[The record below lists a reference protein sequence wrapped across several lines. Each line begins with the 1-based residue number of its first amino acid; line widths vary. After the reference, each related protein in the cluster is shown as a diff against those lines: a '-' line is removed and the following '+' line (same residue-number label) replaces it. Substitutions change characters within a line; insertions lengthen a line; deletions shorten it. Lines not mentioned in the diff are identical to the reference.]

1 MADAADWKATYLNSI
16 REMEVEEK
24 RWRDLEQVL
33 RRIVNRL
40 CLAGRGLDDALDAQ
54 LSRVTEANRRNAG
67 AGELETLLGTLS
79 TAVAALDSK
88 PPPTVIA
95 KPALAAGVAPTMAQA
110 GDTGHATAPAT
121 LAVPA
126 APTAPATPVATTAPA
141 MVAAPVAATAPVVA
155 ARTSDPVTCP
165 APTERWSATCD
176 AVGLLL
182 QRLSMDD
189 TPDPVAASLIEQL
202 PAVNSDAALARI
214 LTHAADVLRERAE
227 HLARQRDEAT
237 ALLSQVTT
245 RLEEVATYLSS
256 SSDDRRT
263 TLGDA
268 ESLNSHVMTEVQEL
282 TRDVQVARDLAP
294 LQRMVGARLEV
305 LANHVKDFRARE
317 ESRFLEHS
325 ERTQKMTARVAEL
338 ENQARDLHRNLHLE
352 RSRARLDP
360 LTGVANRISFD
371 ERLQEEIVRFAR
383 FGSPVSV
390 LIWDIDHFKSVN
402 DNFGHRA
409 GDRVLREVA
418 KCLAGRLRTTD
429 FVARFGGE
437 EFVMMLIGTPL
448 PEANRVA
455 EELRNSV
462 ASLKLHFR
470 GSPVKVTIS
479 CGITELRAGDDAD
492 AVFDRADSALYRAKD
507 GGRNLCVAA

>member
-1 MADAADWKATYLNSI
+1 MADAADWKATYLNSL

-24 RWRDLEQVL
+24 RWRELEQVL

-67 AGELETLLGTLS
+67 ASELETLLGTLS
-79 TAVAALDSK
+79 TAVAALDAK
-88 PPPTVIA
+88 APPSASSPTGTA
-95 KPALAAGVAPTMAQA
+95 RTLSAPATTPPAAQATPTTAPTPTAAVAPVAAATS
-110 GDTGHATAPAT
+110 ATAPAPQPP
-121 LAVPA
+121 LS
-126 APTAPATPVATTAPA
+126 APASTTTVQAL
-141 MVAAPVAATAPVVA
+141 
-155 ARTSDPVTCP
+155 
-165 APTERWSATCD
+165 RWSETCD

-182 QRLSMDD
+182 RRLSMDE
-189 TPDPVAASLIEQL
+189 TPDPISTSLIEQL
-202 PAVNSDAALARI
+202 PTVDSDTALAKV
-214 LTHAADVLRERAE
+214 LTHAADILRQRAE

-237 ALLSQVTT
+237 SLLAQVTT

-268 ESLNSHVMTEVQEL
+268 ESLNSHVMTEVREL
-282 TRDVQVARDLAP
+282 TRDVQVASDLAP

-338 ENQARDLHRNLHLE
+338 EAQTKDLHRNLHLE

-371 ERLQEEIVRFAR
+371 ERLQEEIERFAR
-383 FGSPVSV
+383 FRNPVSV
-390 LIWDIDHFKSVN
+390 LIWDIDHFKAVN

-418 KCLAGRLRTTD
+418 RCLANRLRTTD

-437 EFVMMLIGTPL
+437 EFVMLLIGTPL
-448 PEANRVA
+448 AEANRVA

-470 GSPVKVTIS
+470 GAPVKVTIS
-479 CGITELRAGDDAD
+479 CGITELRDGDEAD

>member
-1 MADAADWKATYLNSI
+1 M
-16 REMEVEEK
+16 
-24 RWRDLEQVL
+24 
-33 RRIVNRL
+33 
-40 CLAGRGLDDALDAQ
+40 
-54 LSRVTEANRRNAG
+54 
-67 AGELETLLGTLS
+67 
-79 TAVAALDSK
+79 
-88 PPPTVIA
+88 IA
-95 KPALAAGVAPTMAQA
+95 KPTVAAPVVGAPKAPEPGQA
-110 GDTGHATAPAT
+110 ATAPAILT
-121 LAVPA
+121 QPATPAAVTPQAPAAVPA
-126 APTAPATPVATTAPA
+126 VPPAGSPRELPDA
-141 MVAAPVAATAPVVA
+141 AAPPL
-155 ARTSDPVTCP
+155 
-165 APTERWSATCD
+165 RWSATCD
-176 AVGLLL
+176 AVGVLLR
-182 QRLSMDD
+182 RLSMDD

-202 PAVNSDAALARI
+202 PTVNSDAALAKI
-214 LTHAADVLRERAE
+214 LTHAADVLRERSE

-237 ALLSQVTT
+237 ALLAQVTT

-294 LQRMVGARLEV
+294 LQRMVGSRLEV

-338 ENQARDLHRNLHLE
+338 ESQARDLHRNLHLE

-448 PEANRVA
+448 VEANRVA
-455 EELRNSV
+455 EELRDSV

-479 CGITELRAGDDAD
+479 CGITELRAGDDAE

>member
-54 LSRVTEANRRNAG
+54 LSKVTEANRRNAG

-88 PPPTVIA
+88 PPPVIA
-95 KPALAAGVAPTMAQA
+95 KAAAAKPADVP
-110 GDTGHATAPAT
+110 
-121 LAVPA
+121 AVPA
-126 APTAPATPVATTAPA
+126 PAAPPTDSGAGPIAPSITARVTSPAPSPEVPL
-141 MVAAPVAATAPVVA
+141 APVAPA
-155 ARTSDPVTCP
+155 VTPREVP
-165 APTERWSATCD
+165 APAPPLRWSATCD

-189 TPDPVAASLIEQL
+189 TPDPVASSLIEQL
-202 PAVNSDAALARI
+202 PSVTTDAALAKI

-227 HLARQRDEAT
+227 HLAKQRDEAT
-237 ALLSQVTT
+237 ALLAQVTT

-282 TRDVQVARDLAP
+282 TREVQVARDLAP

-338 ENQARDLHRNLHLE
+338 ENQTRDLHRNLHLE

-402 DNFGHRA
+402 DTFGHRA

-429 FVARFGGE
+429 FVARFGEKFRCLAETAFPRLTGE
-437 EFVMMLIGTPL
+437 
-448 PEANRVA
+448 
-455 EELRNSV
+455 
-462 ASLKLHFR
+462 
-470 GSPVKVTIS
+470 
-479 CGITELRAGDDAD
+479 GDDFLRHHRTA
-492 AVFDRADSALYRAKD
+492 RR
-507 GGRNLCVAA
+507 R

>member
-40 CLAGRGLDDALDAQ
+40 CLAGRGLDDDLDAQ
-54 LSRVTEANRRNAG
+54 LSKVTEANRRNAG

-88 PPPTVIA
+88 PPPVIA
-95 KPALAAGVAPTMAQA
+95 KPTVAAPVVGAPKAPEPGQA
-110 GDTGHATAPAT
+110 ATAPAILT
-121 LAVPA
+121 QPATPAAVTPQAPAAVPA
-126 APTAPATPVATTAPA
+126 VPPAGSPRELPDA
-141 MVAAPVAATAPVVA
+141 AAPPL
-155 ARTSDPVTCP
+155 
-165 APTERWSATCD
+165 RWSATCD
-176 AVGLLL
+176 AVGVLLR
-182 QRLSMDD
+182 RLSMDD

-202 PAVNSDAALARI
+202 PTVNSDAALAKI
-214 LTHAADVLRERAE
+214 LTHAADVLRERSE

-237 ALLSQVTT
+237 ALLAQVTT

-294 LQRMVGARLEV
+294 LQRMVGSRLEV

-338 ENQARDLHRNLHLE
+338 ESQARDLHRNLHLE

-383 FGSPVSV
+383 FGNPVSV

-448 PEANRVA
+448 VEANRVA
-455 EELRNSV
+455 EELRDSV

-479 CGITELRAGDDAD
+479 CGITELRAGDDAE

>member
-1 MADAADWKATYLNSI
+1 MANAADWKATYLNSI

-54 LSRVTEANRRNAG
+54 LGKVTEANRRNAG
-67 AGELETLLGTLS
+67 ARELETLLGTLS

-88 PPPTVIA
+88 PPPVIA
-95 KPALAAGVAPTMAQA
+95 K
-110 GDTGHATAPAT
+110 HAT
-121 LAVPA
+121 VPA
-126 APTAPATPVATTAPA
+126 AAVLPVATSPT
-141 MVAAPVAATAPVVA
+141 VDLGHAATSPAITSSAVSVEPVVSA
-155 ARTSDPVTCP
+155 VLAVEATATPP
-165 APTERWSATCD
+165 PPLRWSATCD

-182 QRLSMDD
+182 RRLSLDD
-189 TPDPVAASLIEQL
+189 TPDPIGASLIEQL
-202 PAVNSDAALARI
+202 PSVDSDAALSKI
-214 LTHAADVLRERAE
+214 LTHAADVLRARAE
-227 HLARQRDEAT
+227 HLSQQRDEAT
-237 ALLSQVTT
+237 ALLAQVTT

-338 ENQARDLHRNLHLE
+338 ENQTKDLHRNLHLE

-383 FGSPVSV
+383 FGGPVSV
-390 LIWDIDHFKSVN
+390 LIWDIDHFKAVN

-448 PEANRVA
+448 TEANRVA

-470 GSPVKVTIS
+470 GAPVKVTIS
-479 CGITELRAGDDAD
+479 CGITELREGDDAD
-492 AVFDRADSALYRAKD
+492 AVFDRADSALYRAKN

>member
-54 LSRVTEANRRNAG
+54 LSKVTEANRRNAG

-88 PPPTVIA
+88 PPPVIA
-95 KPALAAGVAPTMAQA
+95 KAAAAKPADVP
-110 GDTGHATAPAT
+110 
-121 LAVPA
+121 AVPA
-126 APTAPATPVATTAPA
+126 PAAPPALDSGAGPIAPSITARVTSPAPSPEVPL
-141 MVAAPVAATAPVVA
+141 APVAPAV
-155 ARTSDPVTCP
+155 TSREVP
-165 APTERWSATCD
+165 APAPPLRWSATCD

-189 TPDPVAASLIEQL
+189 TPDPVASSLIEQL
-202 PAVNSDAALARI
+202 PSVTSDAALAKI

-237 ALLSQVTT
+237 ALLAQVTT

-338 ENQARDLHRNLHLE
+338 ENQTRDLHRNLHLE

-402 DNFGHRA
+402 DTFGHRA

-448 PEANRVA
+448 AEANRVA

-492 AVFDRADSALYRAKD
+492 AVFDRADSALYRAKN

>member
-1 MADAADWKATYLNSI
+1 MADAADWKATYLNSL
-16 REMEVEEK
+16 REMEVEER

-67 AGELETLLGTLS
+67 ASELESLLGTLS

-88 PPPTVIA
+88 VPPTAASPTGTSRTLSAAATPPPV
-95 KPALAAGVAPTMAQA
+95 ALAAATTAAAPATSPAAATANAPTAAVAPVAVATPAPAPAPQSPQ
-110 GDTGHATAPAT
+110 TAPAS
-121 LAVPA
+121 
-126 APTAPATPVATTAPA
+126 TTTVQAL
-141 MVAAPVAATAPVVA
+141 
-155 ARTSDPVTCP
+155 
-165 APTERWSATCD
+165 RWSETCD

-182 QRLSMDD
+182 RRLSMDE
-189 TPDPVAASLIEQL
+189 TPDPISTSLIEQL
-202 PAVNSDAALARI
+202 PTVDSDTALAKV
-214 LTHAADVLRERAE
+214 LTHAADILRERAE

-237 ALLSQVTT
+237 SLLAQVTT

-268 ESLNSHVMTEVQEL
+268 ESLNSHVMTEVREL
-282 TRDVQVARDLAP
+282 TRDVQVASDLAP

-338 ENQARDLHRNLHLE
+338 EAQTKDLHRNLHLE

-360 LTGVANRISFD
+360 LTGVANRVSFD
-371 ERLQEEIVRFAR
+371 ERLQEEIERFAR
-383 FGSPVSV
+383 FRSPVSV
-390 LIWDIDHFKSVN
+390 LIWDIDHFKAVN

-418 KCLAGRLRTTD
+418 RCLANRLRTTD

-448 PEANRVA
+448 AEANRVA

-470 GSPVKVTIS
+470 GAPVKVTIS
-479 CGITELRAGDDAD
+479 CGITELRDGDEAD
-492 AVFDRADSALYRAKD
+492 AVFDRADSALYRAKN